1 MKFYVLAR
9 VSGENY
15 SVSIESRRDG
25 LRVAQDVVL
34 GKRFERQTVPRQ
46 RPKITG
52 MQSWVNPGTVLVSTQ
67 AWGAGTTADWFAGS
81 LLASS
86 SYTSLRVTM

>member
-34 GKRFERQTVPRQ
+34 GEEIRETNSP
-46 RPKITG
+46 
-52 MQSWVNPGTVLVSTQ
+52 
-67 AWGAGTTADWFAGS
+67 AATAKNYGYAILGKPWDCVGLNS
-81 LLASS
+81 GLG
-86 SYTSLRVTM
+86 RGNHG